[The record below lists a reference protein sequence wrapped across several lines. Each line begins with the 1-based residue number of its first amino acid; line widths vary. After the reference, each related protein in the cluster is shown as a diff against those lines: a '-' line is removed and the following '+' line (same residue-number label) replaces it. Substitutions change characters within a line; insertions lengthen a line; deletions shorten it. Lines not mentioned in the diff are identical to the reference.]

1 MAEHKSLVYAR
12 ADNNPMIID
21 ITLAQLPDI
30 CKQMA
35 QNIED
40 MHFSPDVIIAV
51 ERAGRLLAFNL
62 QEHLNVPM
70 TSIYA
75 TRPGTNS
82 KHKYSAILKF
92 LPRGVRSCLRVLE
105 AHSGFHKA
113 NSSREV
119 RSPYPLSSVDSHVL
133 LVDDSID
140 TGNTMQAVIDFLLE
154 LGFSRNRITTAVIN
168 TTLKNPLIKP
178 DVFLL
183 KNLCSFP
190 WSADSSESEA
200 FLQEYERVG
209 RYITDGGK

>member
-1 MAEHKSLVYAR
+1 
-12 ADNNPMIID
+12 MITE

-35 QNIED
+35 QNIRD
-40 MHFSPDVIIAV
+40 IQFSPTLIVAI
-51 ERAGRLLAFNL
+51 ERAGRLLASNL
-62 QEHLNVPM
+62 QEHINAPM

-92 LPRGVRSCLRVLE
+92 LPKGVRSSLRVLE
-105 AHSGFHKA
+105 LHSGFHRA

-119 RSPYPLSSVDSHVL
+119 HCPLPLSSIDDHVL

-140 TGNTMQAVIDFLLE
+140 TGNTMQSVIDFLLE
-154 LGFSRNRITTAVIN
+154 RGFSRSRIRTAVIN
-168 TTLKNPLIKP
+168 ITLKNPLVKP

-183 KNLCSFP
+183 RNLCSFP
-190 WSADSSESEA
+190 WSADSSESEL
-200 FLQEYERVG
+200 FLQEYEKHQVRNS
-209 RYITDGGK
+209 RISFSDILQLL